1 MVDVSVEECSDGQMN
16 VSIRVG
22 ELLKQTVCTST
33 SSSSISPNNLSGA
46 ALQRLNDTI
55 LDSDE
60 GDWTFVKRKS
70 CDARRREREK
80 LDFKNKHPISVNLAS
95 ANFHV
100 SLHHSS
106 SSSRKSN
113 HPHHYPVS
121 YH

>member
-70 CDARRREREK
+70 CDARRRE
-80 LDFKNKHPISVNLAS
+80 
-95 ANFHV
+95 
-100 SLHHSS
+100 SLLMQD
-106 SSSRKSN
+106 
-113 HPHHYPVS
+113 
-121 YH
+121 